1 MDIASFGNLV
11 VCAILVVSSYTF
23 ALALIASRSRARLL
37 PAARFGTYATCA
49 LFALATFLLVYAFQ
63 INDFRIRYVA
73 HYSDRSMSWPYL
85 LAALW
90 GGQDGSLLAWT
101 FALSVC
107 IAVCTASLSG
117 RLLKLQPIIIAT
129 LMSVVAFFTVV
140 MLFAANPFATAL
152 TGTPLDGRGLN
163 PLLLN
168 FWMLIHPP
176 MLYVGMVA
184 WAVPFAFVIAALV
197 TGRLTDEWLLAVRR
211 WVVFAWLTLAMGNL
225 LGMIWSYEE
234 LGWGGY
240 WAWDPVENASFLPML
255 AGTAYL
261 HSAMQQE
268 RRGMFKRWNIFL
280 LCLAFFLTIF
290 GTFLTR
296 SGLISSVHAFARSA
310 MGVYFVVYMVLIAVV
325 SLGLL
330 LWRGRALRAT
340 NAIESLVSRDF
351 TFLLNNVLMMG
362 MLLFVGVATI
372 FPLISQAITGDS
384 VTVGPG
390 FYNSWM
396 VPLGL
401 ILLLLLGLGP
411 LLAWRRSS
419 SSYLRRSLPVPIGAA
434 VAIAILHAI
443 GGSSIGYP
451 ADLSLDQ
458 QTHALIGKIG
468 SPLYRAIPHISVSL
482 CVFVLVG
489 HLQDFWRGMLLRMRN
504 AKTNPLVAFIDLFRK
519 AKRRYGGY
527 VVHLGLVSMC
537 FGFTGAVYD
546 IEKQVALSPGQSAR
560 IGRYAIRYDRPQLKS
575 DLQKRMLIAELTA
588 IKDGRPIGTLTP
600 AKYFYSNQMGTS
612 TTEVSIRSSPRDD
625 IYAVLN
631 QIDPDTA
638 VGTFRF
644 IVRPFVIWI
653 WIGGVMMFIGAMICL
668 WPIRMPNRKES

>member
-1 MDIASFGNLV
+1 VDIASFGNLV
-11 VCAILVVSSYTF
+11 ICAVLVTASYTF

-37 PAARFGTYATCA
+37 PAARFGTYTTCA
-49 LFALATFLLVYAFQ
+49 LVALATFLLVYAFQ
-63 INDFRIRYVA
+63 INDFRVRYVA
-73 HYSDRSMSWPYL
+73 HYSDRSMSWPFL

-107 IAVCTASLSG
+107 IAICTASLSG
-117 RLLKLQPIIIAT
+117 RLLQLQPIILAT

-140 MLFAANPFATAL
+140 MLFASNPFATTL

-168 FWMLIHPP
+168 YWMLIHPP

-184 WAVPFAFVIAALV
+184 WSVPFAFVIAALI

-261 HSAMQQE
+261 HSAVQQE
-268 RRGMFKRWNIFL
+268 RRGMFKRWNVFL

-296 SGLISSVHAFARSA
+296 SGLISSVHAFARSS
-310 MGVYFVVYMVLIAVV
+310 MGVYFVVYMVFVVAVSV
-325 SLGLL
+325 GLL
-330 LWRGRALRAT
+330 LWRSRELRAT
-340 NAIESLVSRDF
+340 NAIESVVSRDF
-351 TFLLNNVLMMG
+351 AFLLNNLLMMG
-362 MLLFVGVATI
+362 MLLFVVTATI
-372 FPLISQAITGDS
+372 FPLISQTVAGDS

-401 ILLLLLGLGP
+401 ILLLLLGVGS

-419 SSYLRRSLPVPIGAA
+419 PSHLRRSLLVPIVAA

-443 GGSSIGYP
+443 GGSAIGYP
-451 ADLSLDQ
+451 AVLPLNQ
-458 QTHALIGKIG
+458 QTHTLIGIIG
-468 SPLYRAIPHISVSL
+468 SPFYRAIPLVSVSL
-482 CVFVLVG
+482 CVFVIVG
-489 HLQDFWRGMLLRMRN
+489 HLQDFSRGTLLRMRN
-504 AKTNPLVAFIDLFRK
+504 MQSNLLLAFVDLFRK
-519 AKRRYGGY
+519 ARRRYGGY

-546 IEKQVALSPGQSAR
+546 IEKQVALRPGQSTR
-560 IGRYAIRYDRPQLKS
+560 ISSYEIRYDRPRLQS
-575 DLQKRMLIAELTA
+575 DLQKRMLFAELTA
-588 IKDGRPIGTLTP
+588 LKGGQRIGQLAP
-600 AKYFYSNQMGTS
+600 AKFFYSNQMGT
-612 TTEVSIRSSPRDD
+612 TTSEVSIRSSPKDD

-653 WIGGVMMFIGAMICL
+653 WIGGVMMFLGAMICL
-668 WPIRMPNRKES
+668 WPNRTRDRKVR